1 MRVAQSLGFLALGA
15 MPRPLVT
22 AVLPLVLIDH
32 ERPRWLSRAAGM
44 EV

>member
-1 MRVAQSLGFLALGA
+1 MPPGLVAS
-15 MPRPLVT
+15 
-22 AVLPLVLIDH
+22 VLPLVLVDH